1 MSEMFPI
8 MLTNFNKEFC
18 FNRLTTLFLSKNSVG
33 SILRQSRFRRDP
45 RQMDEDEE
53 MWFNDDED
61 DFEASQNDVTQ
72 SIASASSDAKL
83 KSCFVSLK
91 ACPSQNGPSADSD
104 ANGSD
109 AKTSPKASKLGLE
122 GENSPKGKIKISRL
136 SL

>member
-1 MSEMFPI
+1 M
-8 MLTNFNKEFC
+8 
-18 FNRLTTLFLSKNSVG
+18 
-33 SILRQSRFRRDP
+33 RQSRFRRDP

-91 ACPSQNGPSADSD
+91 ACPTTHNGPSADSD

-109 AKTSPKASKLGLE
+109 AKTSPKASKLGPE
-122 GENSPKGKIKISRL
+122 GENSPKGNNSIQL
-136 SL
+136 